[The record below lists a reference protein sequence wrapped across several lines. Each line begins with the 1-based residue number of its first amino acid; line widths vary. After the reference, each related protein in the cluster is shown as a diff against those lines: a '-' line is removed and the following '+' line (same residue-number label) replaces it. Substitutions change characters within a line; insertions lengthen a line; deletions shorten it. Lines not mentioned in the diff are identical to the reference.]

1 MSLYKKCCSITKSKC
16 YSKNSDTNFIG
27 RELQLSDYEIH
38 PKSMTT
44 QRFFSQSLLITLLS
58 IKTENAQQLIF
69 LLLYQTHF
77 PPFPVKFKTLPLSQL
92 RHREQ
97 VFLAGRLA
105 KADPTP
111 AQGQGFTPAV
121 KRWKEREATSVF
133 IMSITTRASDYTVIL
148 AQTPG
153 G

>member
-1 MSLYKKCCSITKSKC
+1 MKSLLKIENHFHPFLEIFGKEFAFFSCKFKNVEMSLYKKCCSITKSKC

-92 RHREQ
+92 RHRE
-97 VFLAGRLA
+97 
-105 KADPTP
+105 
-111 AQGQGFTPAV
+111 
-121 KRWKEREATSVF
+121 
-133 IMSITTRASDYTVIL
+133 
-148 AQTPG
+148 
-153 G
+153 